1 MQTFSASDAK
11 NRLGAVLDAAQRA
24 PVRIEKQGRP
34 FVVVLSQEAY
44 QILEDAYWGSEAKKG
59 KDSGFLSHKDSE
71 KLLDG
76 LRSKANNVKS

>member
-24 PVRIEKQGRP
+24 PVGIEKQGRP
-34 FVVVLSQEAY
+34 FAVVLSQEAY
-44 QILEDAYWGSEAKKG
+44 QILEDAYWRLEAKKG

-71 KLLDG
+71 KLLDR
-76 LRSKANNVKS
+76 LRSKAKNVKP